1 MTVQIHGKTYVTVA
15 ERLAMVHQ
23 ASKSFE
29 VVDSS
34 PVQCGNHWV
43 WRVQITL
50 DGKQYIGSAQVHL
63 DARPGSA
70 DATDAFACAETSA
83 VGRALAFAGILS
95 SESIASADEMAQ
107 MQPQARHSGK
117 SNGTSNSSGEYQT
130 AGSRPS
136 GGHSEPSTSRLNPL
150 IKSKLDVLYQRMAQ
164 LQLCTNGTEFVA
176 RVAQI
181 LERPEIASVRQLN
194 MDDLLIVELDVARRE
209 SAA

>member
-15 ERLAMVHQ
+15 ERLAMVYQ

-34 PVQCGNHWV
+34 PVQCGQHWV

-95 SESIASADEMAQ
+95 SESIASADEMAG
-107 MQPQARHSGK
+107 S
-117 SNGTSNSSGEYQT
+117 SNSSGEYQKAT
-130 AGSRPS
+130 SRPLQS
-136 GGHSEPSTSRLNPL
+136 HSESNSNLASLIAKAKARAKALGMATNIAEWYSFVQECLGEEGLRDADITLDRIARINGRL
-150 IKSKLDVLYQRMAQ
+150 
-164 LQLCTNGTEFVA
+164 T
-176 RVAQI
+176 QI
-181 LERPEIASVRQLN
+181 EKERA
-194 MDDLLIVELDVARRE
+194 